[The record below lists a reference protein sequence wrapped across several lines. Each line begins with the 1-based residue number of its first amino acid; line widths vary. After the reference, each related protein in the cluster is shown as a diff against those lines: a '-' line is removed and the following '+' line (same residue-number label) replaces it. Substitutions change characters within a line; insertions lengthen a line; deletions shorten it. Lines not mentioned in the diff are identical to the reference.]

1 MIRKFEENDLTD
13 IMNLW
18 LDTNISAHDFIPEDY
33 WKNNFEMVKEILP
46 QAEVYVFEEETD
58 GKIVGFVGLTD
69 NYIAGIF
76 VRNDYQAKGIGSQLL
91 DYIKEIKPSL
101 KLSVYEK
108 NISAIEF
115 YKKADFVIESENIDE
130 DNNEKEFV
138 MSWDR

>member
-13 IMNLW
+13 IMKLW

-58 GKIVGFVGLTD
+58 GVIVGFVGLTD

-108 NISAIEF
+108 NTSAIDF
-115 YKKADFVIESENIDE
+115 YKKAGFVIESENIDE
-130 DNNEKEFV
+130 DNNEKEFT
-138 MSWDR
+138 MSWDM